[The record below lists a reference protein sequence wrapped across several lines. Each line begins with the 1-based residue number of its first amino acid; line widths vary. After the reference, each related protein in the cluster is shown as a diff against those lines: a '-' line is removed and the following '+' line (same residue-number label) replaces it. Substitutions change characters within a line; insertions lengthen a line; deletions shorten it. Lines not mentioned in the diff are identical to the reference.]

1 MELLLFTS
9 TALHEHGEHPEILCG
24 VHITIYILQNCAFL
38 SAYMQRLLHFRCVF
52 CVCVAF
58 GVNQTNVPNGKPSL
72 PGAANIKRLLI

>member
-24 VHITIYILQNCAFL
+24 VHITIYISQNCAFL

-52 CVCVAF
+52 CVCVLSS
-58 GVNQTNVPNGKPSL
+58 VP
-72 PGAANIKRLLI
+72 IKQMYLTESRHFRVQRTSKDY